1 MPGYGIQVGKHVQS
15 RCPAPASALARLSLQ
30 LYRGRRSSWLSWTH
44 AQYTARQ
51 LQRTLQG
58 DFALSLF
65 EDGVLPAA
73 FMVGLLGASL
83 VFAQASHTVN
93 GASAGTTLQHL
104 PLCSAQAKPIPE
116 GHLHMV

>member
-1 MPGYGIQVGKHVQS
+1 MQDP
-15 RCPAPASALARLSLQ
+15 LQ
-30 LYRGRRSSWLSWTH
+30 H
-44 AQYTARQ
+44 A
-51 LQRTLQG
+51 LQG

-93 GASAGTTLQHL
+93 GALAELILLH
-104 PLCSAQAKPIPE
+104 PLL
-116 GHLHMV
+116 LHYPSI